1 MPTLNDRLIEWIY
14 ENYPQIVAEAWA
26 GIDEEPPTG
35 PPSNPG
41 RPDGVVVPPG
51 ITLTDERQPRFW
63 QDYIGR
69 EDEIPP
75 APGFKSL

>member
-1 MPTLNDRLIEWIY
+1 MSETSDALVEWIY
-14 ENYPQIVAEAWA
+14 ENYPQVLSEAWD
-26 GIDEEPPTG
+26 GIGEEPPTG
-35 PPSNPG
+35 PPRPPG

-51 ITLTDERQPRFW
+51 IVLTNDAEPRFW

-75 APGFKSL
+75 APAYKSL